1 MSIQANINLL
11 HFPSGT
17 SVSGG
22 GRRTPNEGSFATNAV
37 SLTTAS
43 EVVPKGDII
52 TPRYVAIKNYE
63 GDDALI
69 SLDGGSTWPFRL
81 SPDND
86 VLLLR
91 LNLEDYREISTF
103 VCEADTAG
111 SLSGEHLEIYD
122 HVGEVWPWFNITD
135 FTSVK
140 EISTITTVAD
150 VAASLDAKYFVIS
163 DNVGTVGVWFDV
175 DNNGTTIPSGASA
188 CARSIEV
195 TTIVTGDSANTVA
208 TKVAAVLEADSK
220 FVATAATNIVTVTDA
235 NYGARTN
242 LTAGDSGFTMA
253 VTTQGVSG
261 INPSTAPAVTTERL
275 IQVDITVGSTAV
287 QVAVALAA
295 AMDADAEFIAAVP
308 TTSTAVI
315 TDQNSGAR
323 AAATAGDTG
332 WASVTSGNQ
341 GTDFYDVE
349 IKSVG
354 TSQVVTAVCPN

>member
-17 SVSGG
+17 SVAGG
-22 GRRTPNEGSFATNAV
+22 GRRDPTEGSFATNAI
-37 SLTTAS
+37 SLTTTPEAI
-43 EVVPKGDII
+43 PKGDVI
-52 TPRYVAIKNYE
+52 TPRYVAVKNYS

-69 SLDGGSTWPFRL
+69 SLDGGSTFPFRL

-91 LNLEDYREISTF
+91 LNFESNREISTY

-111 SLSGEHLEIYD
+111 SLSGDHLVLFD
-122 HVGEVWPWFNITD
+122 RTSEVWPWFNITNP
-135 FTSVK
+135 TSVK
-140 EISTITTVAD
+140 EVSTITTVAD
-150 VAASLDAKYFVIS
+150 VAASLDAKYFVLS
-163 DNVGTVGVWFDV
+163 DNVGTVGFWFDV
-175 DNNGTTIPSGASA
+175 DNNGTTIPGGASA
-188 CARSIEV
+188 CARSVEI

-208 TKVAAVLEADSK
+208 TKVAAAIDADSK
-220 FVATAATNIVTVTDA
+220 FVATAATNVVTVTDA
-235 NYGARTN
+235 NYGARTD

-261 INPSTAPAVTTERL
+261 IDPSTTPTVTTERL
-275 IQVDITVGSTAV
+275 IQVDIASGSTAV

-295 AMDADAEFIAAVP
+295 ALDADDEFSAPVP
-308 TTSTAVI
+308 TTSTVVV
-315 TDQNSGAR
+315 TDTHAGAR
-323 AAATAGDTG
+323 GTASAGNTG
-332 WASVTSGNQ
+332 WGSVTAGNQ